1 MKYVQINSFYNGST
15 GTIMRNLHK
24 ELQEQGHDSYI
35 FWGRRHETI
44 SDHEAC
50 CASKSGVYVHGVLSR
65 LTDRAGFYSKRDTRR
80 LLKKLDEIDP
90 DVVHLHNIHGY
101 YINVE
106 MLFEWLAR
114 HRCQVKW
121 TLHDCWAFTGH
132 CAHFTFVKC
141 AQWQSHC
148 ARVEP
153 CRQLSTYP
161 KTYLMHS
168 CARNF
173 ADKKRLFNLVPTERM
188 EIIAPSYWL
197 SDLVGQSFLSKY
209 SVTVKHNEIDRSV
222 FRPTPSDF
230 RKRYGLENKFVI
242 LGVASPWTERKGLND
257 FLRLSSALDGGF
269 AIVLVGLTKRQIK
282 RMPKN
287 ILVLER
293 TGNPRDLACAY
304 TAADLFVHPGIE
316 ETNGL
321 TVADA
326 QACGTPVVVRSGS
339 SCVEAAEKGA
349 CYIAD
354 TVFDSL
360 EATITKAEGGCSVIS
375 FTRVESK
382 EQLAAMY
389 SAVDVFFN
397 PTSEDNY
404 PTVNL
409 EAQACGT
416 PVLTYDTGGSAETL
430 STPFS
435 CVIKPLPSHDTL
447 LRIKALRTCFDT
459 HATTSFAESVE

>member
-132 CAHFTFVKC
+132 CSYFTYVDC
-141 AQWQSHC
+141 DRWS
-148 ARVEP
+148 VG
-153 CRQLSTYP
+153 CRDCPQKSGYP
-161 KTYLMHS
+161 KSVFLDS
-168 CARNF
+168 SARNF
-173 ADKKRLFNLVPTERM
+173 QDKKRLFSLVPIERM
-188 EIIAPSYWL
+188 KIVTPSQWL
-197 SDLVGQSFLSKY
+197 ASLVSRSFLSQY
-209 SVTVKHNEIDRSV
+209 PMEIVHNTVDTRV

-230 RKRYGLENKFVI
+230 AVRHNLGGRKIV
-242 LGVASPWTERKGLND
+242 LGVANPWSDRKGLD
-257 FLRLSSALDGGF
+257 DMIELASLLPDPW
-269 AIVLVGLTKRQIK
+269 IVAVVGLTKGQIN
-282 RMPKN
+282 RMPSDM
-287 ILVLER
+287 LALGR
-293 TGNPRDLACAY
+293 TSSARELAE
-304 TAADLFVHPGIE
+304 I
-316 ETNGL
+316 
-321 TVADA
+321 
-326 QACGTPVVVRSGS
+326 
-339 SCVEAAEKGA
+339 
-349 CYIAD
+349 
-354 TVFDSL
+354 
-360 EATITKAEGGCSVIS
+360 
-375 FTRVESK
+375 
-382 EQLAAMY
+382 Y
-389 SAVDVFFN
+389 SAARVFVN
-397 PTSEDNY
+397 PTREDNF

-409 EAQACGT
+409 EAEACGT
-416 PVLTYDTGGSAETL
+416 PVITYDVGGCRETISLPESSVVTMAPHKQMMAEL
-430 STPFS
+430 SRKVRS
-435 CVIKPLPSHDTL
+435 I
-447 LRIKALRTCFDT
+447 
-459 HATTSFAESVE
+459 